1 MPRSHPPYTP
11 EFRREAV
18 RLLRSSGLPLKEIA
32 GDLGCCTETL
42 RAWAAQSE
50 IDGGKAE
57 GLTSEEREELRRLRR
72 RVRVLEEEREILK
85 KAATFFARETDQ
97 AR

>member
-18 RLLRSSGLPLKEIA
+18 PLFRSSGLPLKEIA
-32 GDLGCCTETL
+32 GDLGCCAETL
-42 RAWAAQSE
+42 RSWVAQSE
-50 IDGGKAE
+50 IDGGTAG

-85 KAATFFARETDQ
+85 ESAFFARETDQ